1 MLNRRSLNDRKLMKI
16 RKKNKNYQTVEGALK
31 LACVVIKHT
40 IFESNVQVR
49 EHHASL
55 LPTKSV
61 TFF

>member
-1 MLNRRSLNDRKLMKI
+1 MKI